1 MIIMQQTKEKAL
13 CTAATVQ
20 NAIVNEPSQAQAYLT
35 ATDTE
40 SQMFRDPERIIKLYR
55 DQIAASG
62 DEISQNALKLIDTAA
77 QLAHRAYRCGFA
89 DGQKGGDLH
98 G

>member
-1 MIIMQQTKEKAL
+1 MQQTKEKAP
-13 CTAATVQ
+13 CTVAAVQ
-20 NAIVNEPSQAQAYLT
+20 NANTNEPSEAQTYLT

-77 QLAHRAYRCGFA
+77 RLSCRAYRCGFA

-98 G
+98 GE

>member
-1 MIIMQQTKEKAL
+1 MNYAKEKAL
-13 CTAATVQ
+13 CTT
-20 NAIVNEPSQAQAYLT
+20 AIVQSANTNEPAKAQTYLT

-62 DEISQNALKLIDTAA
+62 EEISETALKLVETAA
-77 QLAHRAYRCGFA
+77 QLACRAYRCGFA

>member
-1 MIIMQQTKEKAL
+1 MQQTKEKAP
-13 CTAATVQ
+13 CTVAAVQ
-20 NAIVNEPSQAQAYLT
+20 DAKNEPSEAQAYLT

-40 SQMFRDPERIIKLYR
+40 SQMFRDPELIVNLYR

-89 DGQKGGDLH
+89 DGQKGGELH
-98 G
+98 V